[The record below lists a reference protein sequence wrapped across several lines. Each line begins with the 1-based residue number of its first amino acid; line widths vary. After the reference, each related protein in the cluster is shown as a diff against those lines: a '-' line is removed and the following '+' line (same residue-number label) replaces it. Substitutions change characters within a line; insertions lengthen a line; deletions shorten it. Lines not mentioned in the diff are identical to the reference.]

1 LRRQPRFRSLCLMD
15 IQVAQLI
22 VQMVSPAVMV
32 SACGLLLLGLGNR
45 YARVVD
51 RVRAFGG
58 EIRELQKLGNNLAPE
73 DVERLR
79 ALKVQISD
87 LFQRGRLV
95 RNAILFCHTAICLFV
110 VCSFV
115 IPLTRAGVPTS
126 LPVALFCAGMGSVL
140 AMAVFAWRE
149 TMLSFRLL
157 RLEVPESA

>member
-1 LRRQPRFRSLCLMD
+1 MD
-15 IQVAQLI
+15 TQVAQLI

-32 SACGLLLLGLGNR
+32 SACGLLLLVLGNR

-51 RVRAFGG
+51 RIRAFAG
-58 EIRELQKLGNNLAPE
+58 EVRQLQKLGAKVTPE
-73 DVERLR
+73 DAERLQM
-79 ALKVQISD
+79 LNVQISD
-87 LFQRGRLV
+87 LFRRGRLV

-126 LPVALFCAGMGSVL
+126 LPVALFCAGMGNVL
-140 AMAVFAWRE
+140 AMAIFAWRE

-157 RLEVPESA
+157 RLEVPQSSC

>member
-1 LRRQPRFRSLCLMD
+1 MD
-15 IQVAQLI
+15 TSVAQLI

-51 RVRAFGG
+51 RIRAFAG
-58 EIRELQKLGNNLAPE
+58 EVRQLQKPGAKAALE
-73 DVERLR
+73 DTERLR
-79 ALKVQISD
+79 VLDVQISD

-95 RNAILFCHTAICLFV
+95 RNAMLFCHTAICLFV

-115 IPLTRAGVPTS
+115 IPLTRAGLPAQ
-126 LPVALFCAGMGSVL
+126 LPVALFCAGMGCVL
-140 AMAVFAWRE
+140 AMAIYAWRE

-157 RLEVPESA
+157 RLESPRPSS

>member
-1 LRRQPRFRSLCLMD
+1 MD
-15 IQVAQLI
+15 TSVAQLI

-51 RVRAFGG
+51 RIRAFA
-58 EIRELQKLGNNLAPE
+58 EEARQLQKLGAKATPV
-73 DVERLR
+73 DAERLR
-79 ALKVQISD
+79 VLNVQISD
-87 LFQRGRLV
+87 LFRRGQLV

-115 IPLTRAGVPTS
+115 IPLTRAGIPTQ
-126 LPVALFCAGMGSVL
+126 LPVALFCAGMGCVL
-140 AMAVFAWRE
+140 AMAIFAWRE

-157 RLEVPESA
+157 RLEAPESAT

>member
-1 LRRQPRFRSLCLMD
+1 MD
-15 IQVAQLI
+15 TQVAQLI

-51 RVRAFGG
+51 RIRAFAA
-58 EIRELQKLGNNLAPE
+58 EVRQLQGVDTSASPV
-73 DVERLR
+73 DAERLR
-79 ALKVQISD
+79 VLNVQISD
-87 LFQRGRLV
+87 LFRRGRLV

-115 IPLTRAGVPTS
+115 IPLTRAGVPTL
-126 LPVALFCAGMGSVL
+126 LPVALFCAGMGCVL
-140 AMAVFAWRE
+140 AMAIYAWRE

-157 RLEVPESA
+157 RLEAPQSAS